1 MVGIIASEVG
11 AGSAGLQAIAKLA
24 VVVLGILAVC
34 GIYSIPLTLIAL
46 LIAAASIRLTGA

>member
-46 LIAAASIRLTGA
+46 TGA